1 MSNQDFSHALS
12 KKQKIASKE
21 EEEAAAAG
29 YSKAHKVVDL
39 NLKNEN
45 MIVCLDMC
53 YFCFDVLIA
62 HLNNYE
68 DPVATFSNKQ

>member
-1 MSNQDFSHALS
+1 MFKPDFNPDLS
-12 KKQKIASKE
+12 KKQKIVSKD

-29 YSKAHKVVDL
+29 HCEAHKVVDL

-45 MIVCLDMC
+45 MVVCSEMC

-62 HLNNYE
+62 HLNNLE
-68 DPVATFSNKQ
+68 DPAANFLNKS